1 MSLKSYLRE
10 LLKKS
15 SKFAFADH
23 QSSVRISVPA
33 GSDVFTYTPPSDGY
47 LCMGGSQAASKSLR
61 LSAGAEGEVAP
72 EMGILIR
79 DSQCEGSLFIPVTK
93 GRTCNIRTEQS
104 DNIWWCVFIPCLG
117 GGISKALASL
127 VRKGGRLC
135 LRLKTSCAAWLNLR
149 LAKATSLTKQ
159 SSCRFRQAHHL
170 STPLRQTA
178 CSSLRLS
185 LPRREHGLMRTRW
198 LSPDKHSELKVMS
211 EQVLTQRRS
220 ILAFAK
226 GKPFALMPIGQ
237 VAPRFRVDSCRAWVT
252 PEGCFKKEVHHGF
265 A

>member
-23 QSSVRISVPA
+23 LSSVQISVPA
-33 GSDVFTYTPPSDGY
+33 GSDSITYTPPSNGY
-47 LCMGGSQAASKSLR
+47 LCMGGSQAAGKLLR

-79 DSQCEGSLFIPVTK
+79 DSQYEGSLFIPVTK

-104 DNIWWCVFIPCLG
+104 DNIWWCTFLPCL

-149 LAKATSLTKQ
+149 LDKATSLTKQ

-178 CSSLRLS
+178 SCLS
-185 LPRREHGLMRTRW
+185 RFFQKPGRRGSTHIRW
-198 LSPDKHSELKVMS
+198 LGPDNSVLKVMS
-211 EQVLTQRRS
+211 DRMLPQRRS
-220 ILAFAK
+220 ISVFVK
-226 GKPFALMPIGQ
+226 GSQFALTLIGL
-237 VAPRFRVDSCRAWVT
+237 VTPRLRADSCLAWAT
-252 PEGCFKKEVHHGF
+252 PEGCFKKEVQHGF

>member
-23 QSSVRISVPA
+23 LSVVQISVPA
-33 GSDVFTYTPPSDGY
+33 GSDAFTYTPPSDGY
-47 LCMGGSQAASKSLR
+47 LCMGGSQAADKTLR

-104 DNIWWCVFIPCLG
+104 DNIWWCVFLPCLG

-127 VRKGGRLC
+127 VCKGGRLC

-178 CSSLRLS
+178 SCLS
-185 LPRREHGLMRTRW
+185 RFFQKPGRRGSTHIRW
-198 LSPDKHSELKVMS
+198 LGPDNSVLKVMS
-211 EQVLTQRRS
+211 DRMLPRRRS
-220 ILAFAK
+220 ISVFVK
-226 GKPFALMPIGQ
+226 GSQFALTLIGL
-237 VAPRFRVDSCRAWVT
+237 VTPRLRADSCLAWAT
-252 PEGCFKKEVHHGF
+252 PEGCFKKEVQHGF

>member
-23 QSSVRISVPA
+23 LSVVQISVPA
-33 GSDVFTYTPPSDGY
+33 GSDSITYTPPSNGY
-47 LCMGGSQAASKSLR
+47 LCMGGSQAADKTLR

-104 DNIWWCVFIPCLG
+104 DNIWWCVFLPCLG

-178 CSSLRLS
+178 CSSLRFSLLS
-185 LPRREHGLMRTRW
+185 RVHGLTRTRW
-198 LSPDKHSELKVMS
+198 LGPDYSVLKVMS
-211 EQVLTQRRS
+211 VRVMVQCRS
-220 ILAFAK
+220 ISVFVK
-226 GKPFALMPIGQ
+226 GSQFALTLIGL
-237 VAPRFRVDSCRAWVT
+237 VTPRLRADSCHAWAT
-252 PEGCFKKEVHHGF
+252 PEGCFKKEVQHGF